1 MFHCL
6 FTSKK
11 IFFCIKYLYIYI
23 YIYIYIYSFHGVKFI
38 NVSFQ
43 IFMVTPFVIMVFMV
57 HFFKVTCDACTTT
70 IFLGYKS
77 IFMVVNAI
85 FCGDMLPQKFEIHK
99 SEGII
104 RM

>member
-1 MFHCL
+1 MFHDKL
-6 FTSKK
+6 KPLIVKK
-11 IFFCIKYLYIYI
+11 ILI

-99 SEGII
+99 SKEGII
-104 RM
+104 HM